1 MDRKWWTLIVVC
13 TSMFMLL
20 MDITI
25 VNVALSDISSDLGS
39 SFTELQW
46 VIDAYALT
54 LAALLLTAGS
64 LADLL
69 GRRRLFVAGLA
80 LFTLASLACG
90 LATTPLFLI
99 LARAVQGA
107 GGAVMFATNLAL
119 IGSAFTGRDRGTA
132 FGAFG
137 ATAGLAV
144 SVGPLVGGALTTA
157 FGWEWIF
164 FVNIPIGLA
173 AIAITR
179 LRVEESRN
187 PDARGVD
194 WPGLVTWSA
203 ALFLL
208 VFGLLRANTE
218 GWGSAEIVG
227 SFVASALLL
236 VAFIVIERRRDEA
249 MLDLDLFRKPTFCGA
264 GIAAFAVSASI
275 LATFLY
281 IALYV
286 QRDLGYS
293 AWETGLRFLPVSI
306 CSFLAAGPSGRL
318 TSVVPVRFLLGG
330 GLALI
335 GIGLLLM
342 RNVEPGSDWTVL
354 VPGMILAGL
363 GIGLTNPPVASTAIA
378 VVPPARAGMAS
389 GINNTFRQVGIA
401 TGIAALGTLF
411 STRVETKLADSLAG
425 TPLGARASHL
435 SEQIS
440 AGGED
445 VLGKLPRGQRETV
458 LNAIDSA
465 FVSGLDEIFLI
476 AGILALVASVAA
488 LVLVKQRELLNLR
501 EEKAPVP
508 AGSAGAA

>member
-1 MDRKWWTLIVVC
+1 MDRKWWTLAVVC

-20 MDITI
+20 VDITI
-25 VNVALSDISSDLGS
+25 VNVALPDISSDLGS
-39 SFTELQW
+39 DFTELQW

-69 GRRRLFVAGLA
+69 GRRFVFVGGLVI
-80 LFTLASLACG
+80 FTAASLACG
-90 LATTPLFLI
+90 LATSPIFLI

-119 IGSAFTGRDRGTA
+119 IGSAFTGRDRGIA

-144 SVGPLVGGALTTA
+144 SIGPLVGGALTTGL
-157 FGWEWIF
+157 GWEWIF
-164 FVNIPIGLA
+164 FVNVPIGLA
-173 AIAITR
+173 AIAIAR

-187 PDARGVD
+187 PDARGID
-194 WPGLVTWSA
+194 WLGLVTWST

-208 VFGLLRANTE
+208 IFGLLRANTE
-218 GWGSAEIVG
+218 GWDHPLIVG
-227 SFVASALLL
+227 SFVVAVLLL
-236 VAFIVIERRRDEA
+236 VAFVVIEHRRDEP
-249 MLDLDLFRKPTFCGA
+249 MLDLDLFRKPTFSGA

-275 LATFLY
+275 LAAFLY
-281 IALYV
+281 IALYM

-293 AWETGLRFLPVSI
+293 AWETGLRFLPVSLGAFI
-306 CSFLAAGPSGRL
+306 FAGPSGRL

-330 GLALI
+330 GLLLV
-335 GIGLLLM
+335 GVGLLLM
-342 RNVEPGSDWTVL
+342 RQVEPGSDWTAL
-354 VPGMILAGL
+354 LPGMIVA
-363 GIGLTNPPVASTAIA
+363 GIGVGFTNPPIASTAIA
-378 VVPPARAGMAS
+378 VVQPAHAGMAS

-411 STRVETKLADSLAG
+411 STRVDTELAGSLAG
-425 TPLGARASHL
+425 TPLGSRAANL

-445 VLGKLPRGQRETV
+445 VLRSLPAGQRQTV
-458 LNAIDSA
+458 LDAIDSA
-465 FVSGLDEIFLI
+465 FVSGLDELFLI
-476 AGILALVASVAA
+476 AGIVALVGAFAA
-488 LVLVKQRELLNLR
+488 FVLVKQRELLNLR
-501 EEKAPVP
+501 EQEP
-508 AGSAGAA
+508 AAAG

>member
-1 MDRKWWTLIVVC
+1 VDRKWWTLAVVC

-25 VNVALSDISSDLGS
+25 VNVALPDISSSLGS
-39 SFTELQW
+39 DFTELQW

-64 LADLL
+64 LADLF
-69 GRRRLFVAGLA
+69 GRRLVFIAGLA
-80 LFTLASLACG
+80 IFIVASLACG

-119 IGSAFTGRDRGTA
+119 IGSAFTGRDRGIA

-144 SVGPLVGGALTTA
+144 SIGPLVGGALTTG

-164 FVNIPIGLA
+164 FVNVPIGLA
-173 AIAITR
+173 ALAIAR

-194 WPGLVTWSA
+194 WPGLVTWSG

-208 VFGLLRANTE
+208 IFGLLRANTE
-218 GWGSAEIVG
+218 GWGSPLIVG
-227 SFVASALLL
+227 CFVAAAILL
-236 VAFIVIERRRDEA
+236 VAFVVIEFRRDEP
-249 MLDLDLFRKPTFCGA
+249 MLDLDLFRKPTFSGA
-264 GIAAFAVSASI
+264 GIAAFAISASI
-275 LATFLY
+275 LAIFLY
-281 IALYV
+281 IALYM

-306 CSFLAAGPSGRL
+306 CSFLAAGPAGRL

-330 GLALI
+330 GLALV
-335 GIGLLLM
+335 GVGLLLM
-342 RNVEPGSDWTVL
+342 RTVEPGSDWTAL
-354 VPGMILAGL
+354 VPGFIVAGI
-363 GIGLTNPPVASTAIA
+363 GVGLTNPPVASTAIA
-378 VVPPARAGMAS
+378 VVAPPHAGMAS

-401 TGIAALGTLF
+401 TGIAALGTIF
-411 STRVETKLADSLAG
+411 STRVDNELADSLAD
-425 TPLGARASHL
+425 TPLGSRASHL

-440 AGGED
+440 AGGND
-445 VLGKLPRGQRETV
+445 VLGSLPRGQRETV
-458 LNAIDSA
+458 LQAIDSA
-465 FVSGLDEIFLI
+465 FVTGLDEIFLI
-476 AGILALVASVAA
+476 GGILALVAAVAA

-501 EEKAPVP
+501 EETPVG
-508 AGSAGAA
+508 AG